1 MERLI
6 VFINRSLSQF
16 SKIAGFVFVLSLAAS
31 KVFALPDQKHFSSP
45 EQAVKSL
52 LESIR
57 TGNSDALLALFGEHY
72 KEQLF
77 SGDAVE
83 DKNNRQRF
91 AAAAAL
97 KQRIE
102 KQGENRAIFIVGNE
116 DFVFPIP
123 LVKESNNWRFD
134 TKSGIDEILN
144 RRIGRNELSAI
155 NVLKTYTE
163 AQFDYASIDRDNDD
177 VLEYAQKIRS
187 SPGQHDGLFW
197 EADASS
203 GESSPLGPLFAA
215 ARAETYFA
223 SNTDVPEPYHGYYY
237 KLLTKQGCGAVGGQ
251 YDYVINGNM
260 IAGYAMIA
268 FPAKY
273 GSSGIMSFIINHQG
287 KIYEKDLG
295 EKTAVLVKNIKE
307 FTPVGWKIIDK

>member
-1 MERLI
+1 MERLM
-6 VFINRSLSQF
+6 VFSNRSLSRF
-16 SKIAGFVFVLSLAAS
+16 LKIIGFAFVLSLAANE
-31 KVFALPDQKHFSSP
+31 VIALADQQHFSSP
-45 EQAVKSL
+45 EQAVQSL

-57 TGNSDALLALFGEHY
+57 ADNSEALLAMFGEYY

-83 DKNNRQRF
+83 DKNNRQQF

-123 LVKESNNWRFD
+123 LVKENNSWRFD

-155 NVLKTYTE
+155 NVLKAYTE
-163 AQFDYASIDRDNDD
+163 AQFDYASMDRDNDD

-187 SPGQHDGLFW
+187 APGQHDGLFW
-197 EADASS
+197 EADAS

-223 SNTDVPEPYHGYYY
+223 SSTDVPQPYHGYYY

-260 IAGYAMIA
+260 IAGFAMIA

-273 GSSGIMSFIINHQG
+273 GSSGIMSFMINHQG

-295 EKTAVLVKNIKE
+295 ARTAVLVKNIKE
-307 FTPVGWKIIDK
+307 FIPVGWKVIDH

>member
-1 MERLI
+1 MERLK
-6 VFINRSLSQF
+6 VFSIRFWSQF
-16 SKIAGFVFVLSLAAS
+16 SKIVGFAFVLSLDAS
-31 KVFALPDQKHFSSP
+31 DVFALTDQQHFPSP
-45 EQAVKSL
+45 EQAVQSL
-52 LESIR
+52 LKSIR
-57 TGNSDALLALFGEHY
+57 ADNSEALLALFGEYY

-77 SGDAVE
+77 SGDAVQ
-83 DKNNRQRF
+83 DKNNRQQF

-123 LVKESNNWRFD
+123 LVKESDNWHFD

-144 RRIGRNELSAI
+144 RRIGRNELNAI
-155 NVLKTYTE
+155 NVLKAYTE
-163 AQFDYASIDRDNDD
+163 AQFDYASMDRDNDD

-187 SPGQHDGLFW
+187 SPDQHDGLFW
-197 EADASS
+197 EADAS

-223 SNTDVPEPYHGYYY
+223 SNTDVPQPYHGYYY

-260 IAGYAMIA
+260 IAGFGMIA

-287 KIYEKDLG
+287 KIYQKDLDT
-295 EKTAVLVKNIKE
+295 KTAILVKNIKE
-307 FTPVGWKIIDK
+307 FTPVGWKVIDH

>member
-1 MERLI
+1 MVRLKI
-6 VFINRSLSQF
+6 FSNRPWRQF
-16 SKIAGFVFVLSLAAS
+16 SKIVGFAVVLSLGSS
-31 KVFALPDQKHFSSP
+31 KVFALTDQQHFSTP
-45 EQAVKSL
+45 EQAIKSL

-57 TGNSDALLALFGEHY
+57 ANNFEAMLGLFGEKY

-83 DKNNRQRF
+83 DKTNRQQF

-102 KQGENRAIFIVGNE
+102 MQGENRAIFIVDNV

-123 LVKESNNWRFD
+123 LVKENNNWRFD
-134 TKSGIDEILN
+134 TESGIDEILN

-155 NVLKTYTE
+155 NVLKTYNE
-163 AQFDYASIDRDNDD
+163 AQFDYASKDRDNDD

-187 SPGQHDGLFW
+187 SPDQHDGLFW
-197 EADASS
+197 EADAS

-223 SNTDVPEPYHGYYY
+223 ANTDVPQPYHGYYY

-260 IAGYAMIA
+260 IAGFGMIA

-273 GSSGIMSFIINHQG
+273 GSSGIMSFIVNHQG
-287 KIYEKDLG
+287 KIFEKDLG
-295 EKTAVLVKNIKE
+295 VKTTMLVKNIKE
-307 FTPVGWKIIDK
+307 FTPVGWTVIDH

>member
-1 MERLI
+1 MEYLI
-6 VFINRSLSQF
+6 VFSKLFFNQF
-16 SKIAGFVFVLSLAAS
+16 SRIAGLVFVISLGAD
-31 KVFALPDQKHFSSP
+31 KVFALTGQQHFSSP
-45 EQAVKSL
+45 EQAVQSL
-52 LESIR
+52 LKSIQADN
-57 TGNSDALLALFGEHY
+57 TEALLTLFGENY

-83 DKNNRQRF
+83 DKNNRQQF
-91 AAAAAL
+91 AAAAAR

-116 DFVFPIP
+116 DFVFPVP
-123 LVKESNNWRFD
+123 LVKENNNWRFD
-134 TKSGIDEILN
+134 TESGIGEILN

-155 NVLKTYTE
+155 NVLKAYTE

-187 SPGQHDGLFW
+187 SPDQHDGLFW
-197 EADASS
+197 DADAS

-223 SNTDVPEPYHGYYY
+223 SNTDVPQPYHGYYY
-237 KLLTKQGCGAVGGQ
+237 KLLTKQGCGAIGGQ

-260 IAGYAMIA
+260 IAGFGMIA
-268 FPAKY
+268 FPSKY
-273 GSSGIMSFIINHQG
+273 GSSGIMSFIINHHG
-287 KIYEKDLG
+287 KVYEKDLG
-295 EKTAVLVKNIKE
+295 TKTAILVKNIKE
-307 FTPVGWKIIDK
+307 FTPVGWKAIDH

>member
-1 MERLI
+1 MINVQKI
-6 VFINRSLSQF
+6 VFTNRSLSQF
-16 SKIAGFVFVLSLAAS
+16 SKILGFAFVLSLASS
-31 KVFALPDQKHFSSP
+31 KAFALPDQKHFPSP
-45 EQAVKSL
+45 EQAVQSL

-57 TGNSDALLALFGEHY
+57 TGNSDTLLALFGEHY

-77 SGDAVE
+77 SGDDIE
-83 DKNNRQRF
+83 DKNNRQQF

-102 KQGENRAIFIVGNE
+102 KQGKNRALFIVGNE

-123 LVKESNNWRFD
+123 LVKESNNWHFD
-134 TKSGIDEILN
+134 TESGIDEILN

-155 NVLKTYTE
+155 NVLKTYSE
-163 AQFDYASIDRDNDD
+163 AQFAYASIDRDNDD

-187 SPGQHDGLFW
+187 SPDQHDGLFW
-197 EADASS
+197 EADAS
-203 GESSPLGPLFAA
+203 GENSPLGPRLAA
-215 ARAETYFA
+215 ATYFT
-223 SNTDVPEPYHGYYY
+223 SSSEIPQPYHGYYY

-260 IAGYAMIA
+260 IAGYALIA

-295 EKTAVLVKNIKE
+295 EKTAMLVKNIKE